1 MVGSTGLSCEGCVG
15 ADRALGVAGIS
26 QLQFADEG
34 NLPLELL
41 AAGAPLGEACLELA
55 DGDLPY
61 AEGR

>member
-1 MVGSTGLSCEGCVG
+1 MVGNKGLSCGGRVG

-26 QLQFADEG
+26 QLPFKDEG

-41 AAGAPLGEACLELA
+41 AAGAPRGDACLEFA
-55 DGDLPY
+55 DGDLPC